1 MLNFFVVE
9 LKDYDFDLV
18 QNLPLLL
25 VSILKQLI
33 DTKTADTFHA
43 VRV

>member
-1 MLNFFVVE
+1 MMNFFVVE

-25 VSILKQLI
+25 VSTLKQLI
-33 DTKTADTFHA
+33 DTKTADTFQA

>member
-9 LKDYDFDLV
+9 LKDYIDLV

>member
-9 LKDYDFDLV
+9 LKDYNFDLV

-33 DTKTADTFHA
+33 DAKTADTFHA

>member
-9 LKDYDFDLV
+9 LKDYNFDLV

-33 DTKTADTFHA
+33 DAFHA

>member
-1 MLNFFVVE
+1 MMNFFVVE

-25 VSILKQLI
+25 VSTLKQFI

>member
-1 MLNFFVVE
+1 MMNFFVVE

-25 VSILKQLI
+25 VSTLKQLI
-33 DTKTADTFHA
+33 DTKTADTFQA
-43 VRV
+43 VHV